1 MVLSSGLLRDG
12 TSTEKESRQRCSIDG
27 DAEPLFCAKTAVE
40 TTWQATCTSHKIVV
54 KLLDGLCVFESWR
67 KERKRAC

>member
-1 MVLSSGLLRDG
+1 MLGSGLLRDG
-12 TSTEKESRQRCSIDG
+12 TSTEKESRVSAVAWTGTR
-27 DAEPLFCAKTAVE
+27 EPLFCAKISVE

-67 KERKRAC
+67 RKRAC

>member
-1 MVLSSGLLRDG
+1 MLGWGLLRDG
-12 TSTEKESRQRCSIDG
+12 TSTEKESRQRYIAWAG
-27 DAEPLFCAKTAVE
+27 TREPLFCAKIAVE
-40 TTWQATCTSHKIVV
+40 TTWQATCTSHKKVV

>member
-1 MVLSSGLLRDG
+1 MLGSGCCEMEPPPKKRAVSAVAWTG
-12 TSTEKESRQRCSIDG
+12 MR
-27 DAEPLFCAKTAVE
+27 EPLFCAKIAVE

-67 KERKRAC
+67 KERKRTC